1 MLFVKYSL
9 FIKHI
14 LFPRSDEDS
23 IIMNW
28 RTART
33 SKQDKHID
41 STFMTKATCY
51 FSNFKIQIQNIS
63 FMLINTV

>member
-1 MLFVKYSL
+1 MIFVKFSL
-9 FIKHI
+9 FIKHV

-41 STFMTKATCY
+41 S
-51 FSNFKIQIQNIS
+51 IS
-63 FMLINTV
+63 KSQ